1 MSEILTAEARPS
13 KPAASAEKPS
23 VRSSKLPTSAEK
35 STSVEKKVFGPLSEQ
50 SPQEIEAQAQFGGS
64 QKIQSKFL
72 RFVLS
77 KPVSVMSG

>member
-13 KPAASAEKPS
+13 KPAASAKKPS
-23 VRSSKLPTSAEK
+23 VRSSKP